1 MLFFQIIGIL
11 ILAVLIAGVIQQ
23 KIGSGIL
30 PNQVIKFL
38 RPVISK
44 IIFGFI
50 GLFLALTPGLF
61 FYAEYGTNYYLVSPF
76 GREYAI
82 LDARGIQWRMFSRI
96 TPWTKYVDI
105 KTVEISKDGSI
116 LEDVSELEGYI
127 KGGVPIRFIDQVIGH
142 AKFATRFQ
150 LPSDEETF
158 VALAKKFRS
167 LSNLVNNTLIPTLEE
182 QTKNTGYMFSAQDY
196 ISGAAQEFKQTLEE
210 QLKGGSYQVR
220 KEELRDTIFTDPND
234 QGSRGIREIT
244 TTYRVTKVVDRNGV
258 PIRIPHEIT
267 DNGVLVSQVIVQDV
281 EPEEKFRERLEAQ
294 RDESAKRQ
302 LAQQK
307 TETAKAEQMKI
318 LAEGENAK
326 ASERVLKE
334 KEQITQIIQHET
346 DKKIEQQKLEKAKI
360 ALETAEV
367 EAKALRVTADAQ
379 AYMNQKLVSAG
390 LTPQERANIEKEI
403 AIGVARE
410 LKEVKLPEYY
420 ISGGSGNTA
429 GSSSLLEALLGIEIM
444 KNKGVLKGN

>member
-1 MLFFQIIGIL
+1 M
-11 ILAVLIAGVIQQ
+11 
-23 KIGSGIL
+23 
-30 PNQVIKFL
+30 
-38 RPVISK
+38 
-44 IIFGFI
+44 
-50 GLFLALTPGLF
+50 
-61 FYAEYGTNYYLVSPF
+61 
-76 GREYAI
+76 
-82 LDARGIQWRMFSRI
+82 
-96 TPWTKYVDI
+96 
-105 KTVEISKDGSI
+105 
-116 LEDVSELEGYI
+116 
-127 KGGVPIRFIDQVIGH
+127 
-142 AKFATRFQ
+142 
-150 LPSDEETF
+150 
-158 VALAKKFRS
+158 
-167 LSNLVNNTLIPTLEE
+167 
-182 QTKNTGYMFSAQDY
+182 
-196 ISGAAQEFKQTLEE
+196 
-210 QLKGGSYQVR
+210 
-220 KEELRDTIFTDPND
+220 RDTIFTDPND